1 MEPGETGIHGVLG
14 QTVQQHVEVERKKE
28 EDRDNV
34 IILNLPMVEMIVREM
49 AQKRTLRYVI
59 QILVVQVIIT

>member
-1 MEPGETGIHGVLG
+1 MESGEIGDLGVLG
-14 QTVQQHVEVERKKE
+14 QTVQNHVEVERKKE

-49 AQKRTLRYVI
+49 AQKMTLRYVI

>member
-28 EDRDNV
+28 EGRDNV
-34 IILNLPMVEMIVREM
+34 IVLSLLMVEMIVKEM
-49 AQKRTLRYVI
+49 AQKRTLRSVI
-59 QILVVQVIIT
+59 KMPVQVNN

>member
-1 MEPGETGIHGVLG
+1 METGEIGDLGNLG
-14 QTVQQHVEVERKKE
+14 QTVQNHVEVERKKE

-49 AQKRTLRYVI
+49 AQKMTLRYVI